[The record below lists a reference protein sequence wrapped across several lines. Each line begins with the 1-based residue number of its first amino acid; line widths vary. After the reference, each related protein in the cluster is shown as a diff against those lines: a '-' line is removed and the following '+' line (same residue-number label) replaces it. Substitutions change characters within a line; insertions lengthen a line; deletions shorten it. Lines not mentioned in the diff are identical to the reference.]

1 MMKLELIHKEK
12 DKYVISMDVEDW
24 YANLIRRLIL
34 REAPTLAIEDVV
46 FKKNDSALYDEIIAH
61 RLGLLVLSTPLKD
74 YNFKD
79 KCQCGGAG
87 CSHCQVKFTLKEK
100 GPKMVYAKS
109 LKSSDPKVV
118 PVYPDTPIVKLAENQ
133 ELVLEATAI
142 LGRGREH
149 AKWSPGY
156 AYFKYFPEIKIGK
169 VENPEEI
176 VKACPKNIFE
186 FKNNKLS
193 LNEKKLIDC
202 HLCNACVDE
211 SNGKIAIKENSNKII
226 FYAESWGQLKVK
238 EMFAAGIEAFDEKLD
253 EFTKLMRG

>member
-24 YANLIRRLIL
+24 YANLLRRLIL
-34 REAPTLAIEDVV
+34 RESPTLAIEDVV

-61 RLGLLVLSTPLKD
+61 RLGLLVFSTPLKD

-118 PVYPDTPIVKLAENQ
+118 PVYPDTPIVKLAEKQ

-193 LNEKKLIDC
+193 INEKKLIDC
-202 HLCNACVDE
+202 HLCNACVDV
-211 SNGKIAIKENSNKII
+211 SNGKITIKENADKII

-238 EMFAAGIEAFDEKLD
+238 EMFSAGIEAFDEKLD